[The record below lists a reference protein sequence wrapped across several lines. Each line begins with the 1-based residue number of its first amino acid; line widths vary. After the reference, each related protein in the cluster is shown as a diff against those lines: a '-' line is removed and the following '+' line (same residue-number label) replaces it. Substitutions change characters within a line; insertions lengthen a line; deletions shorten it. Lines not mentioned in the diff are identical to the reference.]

1 MLGYEAGTVNPTMTR
16 LTLTLACGDYDR
28 TLPLRTGA
36 VEPRGVELR
45 VLPLQPEEMF
55 YRMARLRD
63 FDVSE
68 LSLST
73 YTILRARGEPLV
85 AIPVFPSFAFRH
97 SAIWVREG
105 AGIREPRDLVGKRV
119 GVPKYHMT
127 AAVWVRG
134 ILEDEYGVAP
144 GDLHWFEGGEGA
156 AVKEVDVTLPAGLR
170 HELVPG
176 DRTLGQML
184 RAGELD
190 AFVGARRP
198 GGAGGVAP
206 VRRLFP
212 EFRRVE
218 RAYYEKTGIFPV
230 MHTVVL
236 KEELARQHPWLPLA
250 LYEAFTEAKRLAYQ
264 RLSDTATL
272 PYVLPWLVAEVEETR
287 ALMGDDPFPYGVAR
301 TRKTVETLAGY
312 SFRQGLAS
320 RRLTSRELFYE
331 SLLDT

>member
-1 MLGYEAGTVNPTMTR
+1 MAK

-28 TLPLRTGA
+28 TLPLRLGT
-36 VEPRGVELR
+36 VQPEGVELE
-45 VLPLQPEEMF
+45 VLPLEPEEMF

-63 FDVSE
+63 FDVAE
-68 LSLST
+68 FSLST
-73 YTILRARGEPLV
+73 YTVLRGRGEPLV

-97 SAIWVREG
+97 SAIFVRDG

-134 ILEDEYGVAP
+134 ILEDEYGVSP
-144 GDLHWFEGGEGA
+144 SDLHWFEGGEGA
-156 AVKEVDVTLPAGLR
+156 AVKEVDVTLPRGLR

-176 DRTLGQML
+176 DRTLGRL
-184 RAGELD
+184 LVAGELD
-190 AFVGARRP
+190 AFIGARRP
-198 GGAGGVAP
+198 AGAGGPAP

-212 EFRRVE
+212 DFRRVE
-218 RAYYEKTGIFPV
+218 RAYYEKTGIFPI

-236 KEELARQHPWLPLA
+236 KEELAEEHPWLPRA
-250 LYEAFTEAKRLAYQ
+250 LYAAFVEAKGLAYRRLA
-264 RLSDTATL
+264 DTAVL

-287 ALMGDDPFPYGVAR
+287 ALMGDDPFPYGVSR
-301 TRKTVETLAGY
+301 NRKTVETLAGY
-312 SFRQGLAS
+312 SFRQGLAP
-320 RRLTSRELFYE
+320 RRLTVEELFCP

>member
-1 MLGYEAGTVNPTMTR
+1 MAR
-16 LTLTLACGDYDR
+16 LPLTLACGDYDR
-28 TLPLRTGA
+28 TLPLKTGA
-36 VEPRGVELR
+36 VQPDGVELR
-45 VLPLQPEEMF
+45 VLSLEPEEMF
-55 YRMARLRD
+55 YRMARRRD

-73 YTILRARGEPLV
+73 YTVLRGRGEPLV
-85 AIPVFPSFAFRH
+85 AIPVFPSFMFRH
-97 SAIWVREG
+97 SAIWVRDG
-105 AGIREPRDLVGKRV
+105 AGIREPKDLVGKRV

-144 GDLHWFEGGEGA
+144 SDLEWFEGGEGT
-156 AVKEVDVTLPAGLR
+156 AVKEVDVTLPPAIR
-170 HELVPG
+170 HRWVPG
-176 DRTLGQML
+176 DRTLGDL
-184 RAGELD
+184 LAAGELD

-198 GGAGGVAP
+198 AAKGGAAAP
-206 VRRLFP
+206 ARRLFP
-212 EFRRVE
+212 DFRRVE
-218 RAYYEKTGIFPV
+218 RAYYERTGIFPA

-236 KEELARQHPWLPLA
+236 KEELARQHPWLPR
-250 LYEAFTEAKRLAYQ
+250 AFYDAFAEAKRLAYR
-264 RLSDTATL
+264 RLADTAAL

-312 SFRQGLAS
+312 SFRQGLAP
-320 RRLTSRELFYE
+320 RRLAAEELFCE

>member
-1 MLGYEAGTVNPTMTR
+1 MLGYRLETR
-16 LTLTLACGDYDR
+16 QPVTTNLTLTLACGDYDR
-28 TLPLRTGA
+28 TLPLLSGA
-36 VEPRGVELR
+36 VRPDGVELK
-45 VLPLQPEEMF
+45 VLPLEPEEMF
-55 YRMARLRD
+55 FRMARSRE
-63 FDVSE
+63 FDVAE

-73 YTILRARGEPLV
+73 YTVLRGRGAPLV

-97 SAIWVREG
+97 SAIFVRDG
-105 AGIREPRDLVGKRV
+105 AGIHEARDLVGKRV

-144 GDLHWFEGGEGA
+144 SDLLWFEGGEGA
-156 AVKEVDVTLPAGLR
+156 AVREVDVTLPAGVH

-176 DRTLGQML
+176 DRRLGQL
-184 RAGELD
+184 LAAGQLD
-190 AFVGARRP
+190 ALIGARRP
-198 GGAGGVAP
+198 SGAGGAAP

-212 EFRRVE
+212 DFRRVE
-218 RAYYEKTGIFPV
+218 RAYYAKTGIFPI

-236 KEELARQHPWLPLA
+236 KEELIRQHPWLA
-250 LYEAFTEAKRLAYQ
+250 RSLYDAFSEAKRLAYR
-264 RLSDTATL
+264 RLADTAVL

-301 TRKTVETLAGY
+301 TRKTIDTLVGY
-312 SFRQGLAS
+312 SFRQGLAP
-320 RRLTSRELFYE
+320 RRLSVEELFCE